1 MSNILSKISIFTGQ
15 ISSQALHEVQA
26 HNSSG
31 VTLSNTLE
39 VFTLRSIGVVTVA
52 GTGGSPVSDI
62 TWPTLRIISLGSNG
76 LPVKFAGHTEVHLP
90 HTVQASKSTSC
101 FQVKFSISSTPTLSI
116 SSNSI
121 RLPMSFMAPFGR
133 SFGLKYIFT
142 GEVTMW
148 RSLDWGRTIKNIKK
162 EITWRIQEIL
172 WKVTPFS
179 IGNNSAI
186 K

>member
-62 TWPTLRIISLGSNG
+62 T
-76 LPVKFAGHTEVHLP
+76 
-90 HTVQASKSTSC
+90 
-101 FQVKFSISSTPTLSI
+101 
-116 SSNSI
+116 
-121 RLPMSFMAPFGR
+121 
-133 SFGLKYIFT
+133 
-142 GEVTMW
+142 
-148 RSLDWGRTIKNIKK
+148 
-162 EITWRIQEIL
+162 
-172 WKVTPFS
+172 
-179 IGNNSAI
+179 
-186 K
+186 